1 MKEMGDKISPER
13 IAANLKRIQQRI
25 GEAATKA
32 GRDASEVKL
41 IAVTKYVG
49 VNAISALY
57 DLGVRDFGESR
68 VQDVEKKIQACPQY
82 GKDAVRWHLI
92 GHLQTNKADKAV
104 RLFETVHSVDSV
116 RVAQALNK

>member
-1 MKEMGDKISPER
+1 MKKSGEDISPER

-25 GEAATKA
+25 GEAAAKV
-32 GRDASEVKL
+32 GRSAESVKL

-49 VNAISALY
+49 LNEIRELY

-68 VQDVEKKIQACPQY
+68 VQDAEKKT
-82 GKDAVRWHLI
+82 KDLKDLAINWHLI

-104 RLFETVHSVDSV
+104 RIFETV
-116 RVAQALNK
+116 